1 MYADLVIT
9 GVWQAISDPWT
20 EGLMQRALAEVL
32 LLGVTGG
39 ALGCWIVF
47 YEISYSAE
55 SLAHALFPGLVI
67 AALVGLPLLLG
78 AGVGVAVAA
87 VAIAVFG
94 RAPQIGRDSSVSVV
108 ISALFGLGVVLAFS
122 PASPPG
128 IQELLFGD
136 ILGVSNTDLMLAAIL
151 AAVVLVALV
160 LLHRQLLV
168 VGFDRQ
174 SARSIGGKPRLADV
188 SLLVLIALATVV
200 AVQGLGNLLVA
211 AVLIGPAA
219 TSRLLVSRM
228 VPMMVLAAV
237 LTFAAGTCG
246 LYLSYYAGTAAGASV
261 AGAIVMLYLL
271 AFAISEISPW
281 VQRTERRGEKQ
292 GGVGD
297 LAPGPPRS
305 GRDV

>member
-1 MYADLVIT
+1 MPADLALL
-9 GVWQAISDPWT
+9 GVWQAIFDPWT
-20 EGLMQRALAEVL
+20 GGLMQRALAEVV
-32 LLGVTGG
+32 LLGVAGG

-47 YEISYSAE
+47 YELSYSAE

-67 AALVGLPLLLG
+67 AALVGFPLLLG
-78 AGVGVAVAA
+78 AGIGVAVAA
-87 VAIAVFG
+87 VAIALFG
-94 RAPQIGRDSSVSVV
+94 RAPRIGQDNSVSVV

-136 ILGVSNTDLMLAAIL
+136 ILGVSNTDLILAAVL

-188 SLLVLIALATVV
+188 SLLVLIALSTVV
-200 AVQGLGNLLVA
+200 AVQGLGNLLVV
-211 AVLIGPAA
+211 AVLVGPAA
-219 TSRLLVSRM
+219 TSRLLVKRM
-228 VPMMVLAAV
+228 VPMMVLATV
-237 LTFAAGTCG
+237 LTFVAGVCG

-261 AGAIVMLYLL
+261 AGAIVALYLL
-271 AFAISEISPW
+271 AFAASEALQK
-281 VQRTERRGEKQ
+281 VRGAGSRDEEHE
-292 GGVGD
+292 GVGS
-297 LAPGPPRS
+297 LTPETPGS